1 MNSLAHKE
9 LIKPVIWGSAPPQIS
24 IVDDDESVREALR
37 SLMDSVGFGAEVF
50 SSAEDFL
57 NSGRLPVT
65 GCLIVDV
72 RMPGMSGLELQRHL
86 NATDF
91 RVPIVFISAND
102 DDSARSR
109 ALEAGAVDFLKKPFS
124 EDALLRAIGTSL
136 GIYVD
141 VIDGFGQ
148 TSPFDL

>member
-9 LIKPVIWGSAPPQIS
+9 LIKPVIRRSAPPRIS

-37 SLMDSVGFGAEVF
+37 SLMDSVGFGTEVF

-141 VIDGFGQ
+141 VIDGFG
-148 TSPFDL
+148 PH

>member
-1 MNSLAHKE
+1 MNRIAHNE
-9 LIKPVIWGSAPPQIS
+9 LIKPVIWGSEPPRIS
-24 IVDDDESVREALR
+24 IVDDDESVREAIR
-37 SLMDSVGFGAEVF
+37 SLMDSVGFGTEVF

-57 NSGRLPVT
+57 NSGRLHVT

-86 NATDF
+86 NATHS

-109 ALEAGAVDFLKKPFS
+109 ALDAGAVDFLEKPFS
-124 EDALLRAIGTSL
+124 EDALLRAIGASL
-136 GIYVD
+136 DIHGD
-141 VIDGFGQ
+141 VIDGFGLDE
-148 TSPFDL
+148 SI

>member
-1 MNSLAHKE
+1 M
-9 LIKPVIWGSAPPQIS
+9 
-24 IVDDDESVREALR
+24 DDDESVREAIR
-37 SLMDSVGFGAEVF
+37 SLMDSLGFGTEVF

-57 NSGRLPVT
+57 NSGRLHVT

-72 RMPGMSGLELQRHL
+72 RMRGMSGLELQRHL

-141 VIDGFGQ
+141 VIDGFG
-148 TSPFDL
+148 PH